1 MACVRGC
8 QTRWLRN
15 RPIRQSTRSSC
26 RERQPAYVDAR
37 NSRDYL
43 LDVSNGDAR
52 ASPEALTLDT
62 LRAARNLALR
72 GEELQTVLATDAG
85 VVQSLMDERR
95 VLTPESSEGRRALLL
110 VRLHRAL
117 GDVFGSLDQVHVWLD
132 TEDAEL
138 RGRPRELIRTADGLA
153 NVVIRIESRSKD
165 PAW

>member
-1 MACVRGC
+1 MNA
-8 QTRWLRN
+8 QPKST
-15 RPIRQSTRSSC
+15 PPSSRQA
-26 RERQPAYVDAR
+26 QPARVDTAH
-37 NSRDYL
+37 SRDYL

-72 GEELQTVLATDAG
+72 VEDLQTVLATDAV
-85 VVQSLMDERR
+85 VVQSLLDERR

-117 GDVFGSLDQVHVWLD
+117 GDVFGSLDQVHRWLD
-132 TEDAEL
+132 AEEPEL
-138 RGRPRELIRTADGLA
+138 RGRPRELIGTADGLA
-153 NVVIRIESRSKD
+153 DVVMLIESRSKD